1 MIINSAET
9 ENKKWKKD
17 KMIQLMKLKD
27 AKYELM
33 FTEDEKCSWIIRN
46 DVMMLQARQELQKE
60 IFFGSDGRE

>member
-1 MIINSAET
+1 
-9 ENKKWKKD
+9 
-17 KMIQLMKLKD
+17 MIQLMKLKD